1 MVGHLLCRDSSCHT
15 GKRWLQGVPNKTPS
29 ISKRGGALPPSWYS
43 IVRWGDGCPDNQEY
57 DANTGACLSPN
68 GPPNHGP
75 DCSPPS
81 LSVGNPINIATGNKY
96 QSETDY
102 AGPAIAPLLRFTRHY
117 NSSNGLWTHNLS
129 ARLTLQSHMV
139 TLHREDG
146 RALDFIRLYDRI
158 TSQAD
163 NLGRLEKIDGG
174 WRYDEPSGLRL
185 DFDEA
190 GALVELVQASERLRL
205 AREEGRFAFPTTATP
220 APSASP
226 RMTAN
231 NHCASPLQAWQ
242 CSTTMKA
249 DT

>member
-1 MVGHLLCRDSSCHT
+1 M
-15 GKRWLQGVPNKTPS
+15 PNKTPS
-29 ISKRGGALPPSWYS
+29 IPKRGGALPPSWYS
-43 IVRWGDGCPDNQEY
+43 IVRWGDGCTDHQEY

-81 LSVGNPINIATGNKY
+81 LSAGNPINIATGNKY

-146 RALDFIRLYDRI
+146 RTLDFIRLYDRI

-190 GALVELVQASERLRL
+190 GALVELVQASEKLRL
-205 AREEGRFAFPTTATP
+205 ARREGRFAFPTTATP